1 MSDLVAL
8 RPFAAVRTPGVGVR
22 AAACRQ
28 AGMLSLR
35 WVVGGASVRAEG
47 RAAGSPARR
56 DGLWESTCFE
66 AFVAPAGVPAYW
78 EVNVAAGG
86 DWNVYRFDAY
96 RHGMRADPRA
106 PAPVVRAVA
115 EAPDVLAVTATL
127 DLAPLVELA
136 AGPLDVALAAILDFG
151 DGERSYWALRHS
163 GAAPD
168 FHARGSFVVRIDGE
182 TKT

>member
-1 MSDLVAL
+1 MSRLLAL
-8 RPFAAVRTPGVGVR
+8 RPFAAVPKPGVGVR

-28 AGMLSLR
+28 GAMLSLR
-35 WVVGGASVRAEG
+35 WVVDGASVLVEG
-47 RAAGSPARR
+47 RADTPARR
-56 DGLWESTCFE
+56 DRLWESTCFE
-66 AFVAPAGVPAYW
+66 AFLAPAGVPAYW

-86 DWNVYRFDAY
+86 DWNVYRFDAH
-96 RHGMRADPRA
+96 RHGMRAENRA

-115 EAPDVLAVTATL
+115 EAPHVLAVAATL
-127 DLAPLVELA
+127 QLAPIAELA
-136 AGPLDVALAAILDFG
+136 AGPLDVALAAVLDLG